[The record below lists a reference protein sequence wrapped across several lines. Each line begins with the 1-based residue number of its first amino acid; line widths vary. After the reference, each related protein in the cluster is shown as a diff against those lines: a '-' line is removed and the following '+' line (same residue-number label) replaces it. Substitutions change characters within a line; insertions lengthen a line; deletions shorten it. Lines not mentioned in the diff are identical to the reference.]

1 MPFFRKWVLGNWGL
15 KLLALASSF
24 ALWAIYTAE
33 PLAEAAFEAPV
44 IFRNMPA
51 DTDLSGEVAW
61 QARVVLRGRA
71 AVLRRLHPED
81 LALNVDLAGRSQG
94 EFTITLGPDQLE
106 VPLGAEVARITPG
119 EVRVRLVP
127 R

>member
-1 MPFFRKWVLGNWGL
+1 MTFLRKWVLHNWGL
-15 KLLALASSF
+15 KLLALLSSF
-24 ALWAIYTAE
+24 ALWAMYTAE

-44 IFRNMPA
+44 IFRNVTPG
-51 DTDLSGEVAW
+51 TDLSGAVAW

-71 AVLRRLHPED
+71 AVLRRLRAED
-81 LALNVDLAGRSQG
+81 LALNVDLAGRGAG
-94 EFTITLGPDQLE
+94 EYTIPIGPEQLE

-119 EVRVRLVP
+119 VIRIRLAP